1 MVASLAHYRIFPL
14 RKPTEP
20 FFRKLCA
27 HRLQEDAE
35 DIDFFSKTV
44 IAFPQIVSVG
54 PRSLLVCH
62 VTFYP
67 QWEGAGSVFWEQ
79 VIG

>member
-35 DIDFFSKTV
+35 DIDFFFENLDCFSTDCV
-44 IAFPQIVSVG
+44 CGAEVFVGMSRDVLSSVG
-54 PRSLLVCH
+54 
-62 VTFYP
+62 
-67 QWEGAGSVFWEQ
+67 GG
-79 VIG
+79 G